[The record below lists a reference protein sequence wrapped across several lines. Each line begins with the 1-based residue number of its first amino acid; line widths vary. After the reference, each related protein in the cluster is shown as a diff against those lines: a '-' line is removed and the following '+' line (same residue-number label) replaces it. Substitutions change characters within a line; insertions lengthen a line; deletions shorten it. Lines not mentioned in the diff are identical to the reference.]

1 MLNQSSQYLTIYPFN
16 DISLARKGFGGA
28 RAVSEL
34 VWSITIPHPLQ
45 ARDEVMSLTGYMGG
59 RNFDQKPPVEIEV
72 YLSQFWVP
80 RLGPRLFLGFPHV
93 FDLNLPKNSPSLP
106 L

>member
-80 RLGPRLFLGFPHV
+80 RLGSRLVLGFPHSSERIA
-93 FDLNLPKNSPSLP
+93 PKTRRYLA